1 MSSKGEIIIDSK
13 RNIVYQVKDIK
24 GTLAIIERVI
34 PSPHEVTELDLLEPS
49 FGCNGSGL
57 ISMVLAMD

>member
-13 RNIVYQVKDIK
+13 RNIVYQVKDIT

-34 PSPHEVTELDLLEPS
+34 PSPHEVTELDLFEPS
-49 FGCNGSGL
+49 FGWNGSGL
-57 ISMVLAMD
+57 ISLVSAMD